1 MTDNKKNRG
10 LSGITLFLFVLI
22 VLGAL
27 WFTNTLDSK
36 ESQLSRQKFEKLIT
50 SEKVDSVT
58 ITQNKNVPTGSVEVQ
73 LKNKKNGEN
82 EKNYLYVSDVNEIQK
97 YLDKAKIDYEMSD
110 VPRDNWFATT
120 IFPVLLTMA
129 GFFLIF
135 MMMNR
140 QGGGANSKAM
150 SFGKSRA
157 RLSTEQDKKITFAQV
172 AGLQEEKEDLEEIV
186 DFLKSPKKYIQVGA
200 RIPKGVLLVGPPGT
214 GKTLLA
220 KAVAGEAKV
229 PFFTISGSDFV
240 EMFVG
245 VGASRVRDLFEEAKK
260 NAPCIIFIDEI
271 DAVARSRGTG
281 MGGGH
286 DEREQTLNQMLVE
299 MDGFGVN
306 EGIIVMAA
314 TNRVDILDRAILRPG
329 RFDRKVMVGRP
340 DVKGREEIL
349 KVHAKGKPLS
359 EEIDLKQIAQTTAGF
374 TGADLEN
381 LLNEAAILAAK
392 DERIYLKQDDIKRA
406 FVKVGI
412 GAEKKS
418 HIISE
423 KEKKITA
430 YHEAGH
436 AILFHVLPDVGP
448 VYSVSIIPT
457 GGAGGYTMP
466 LPERDEMYNTKGKML
481 QDITVSLGGRVAEEE
496 VFDDITTGASQDIKQ
511 ATGLAK
517 SMVVKFGMSDEIG
530 LVSYDNENDEVFI
543 GRDLAHTSRGY
554 GESVATVIDKE
565 VKRIIDECY
574 ARAKQIIEEHED
586 VLHACAELLLEKE
599 KISREEFE
607 ALFHDEPVE
616 A

>member
-1 MTDNKKNRG
+1 MT
-10 LSGITLFLFVLI
+10 LLIFVVFLFA
-22 VLGAL
+22 AL
-27 WFTNTLDSK
+27 WFTNQFDQK
-36 ESQLSRQKFEKLIT
+36 EKELTWKQFQKVIEKDNV
-50 SEKVDSVT
+50 ESVVVS
-58 ITQNKNVPTGSVEVQ
+58 QNKNVPTGRVEIE
-73 LKNKKNGEN
+73 LKDKKTSDSEV
-82 EKNYLYVSDVNEIQK
+82 KYYYVSDVNDIQD
-97 YLDKAKIDYEMSD
+97 YLKDKNIEYEMPD
-110 VPRDNWFATT
+110 VPQDSWLTTT
-120 IFPVLLTMA
+120 IVPMLLMF
-129 GFFLIF
+129 GGILIIFFF
-135 MMMNR
+135 MNR
-140 QGGGANSKAM
+140 QGGGANAKAM

-157 RLSTEQDKKITFAQV
+157 RLSTEMDKKITFAQV
-172 AGLQEEKEDLEEIV
+172 AGLTEEKEELEEIV

-220 KAVAGEAKV
+220 KAVAGEAGV

-271 DAVARSRGTG
+271 DAVARRRGTG

-286 DEREQTLNQMLVE
+286 DEREQTLNQLLVE

-314 TNRVDILDRAILRPG
+314 TNRVDILDPAILRPG

-359 EEIDLKQIAQTTAGF
+359 EEVDLKQIAQTTAGF

-381 LLNEAAILAAK
+381 LLNEAAIIAAK
-392 DERIYLKQDDIKRA
+392 DSRIYLKQEDIRKA

-418 HIISE
+418 RVISE
-423 KEKKITA
+423 KEKRITA
-430 YHEAGH
+430 FHEAGH

-466 LPERDEMYNTKGKML
+466 LPENDEMFNTRGKML
-481 QDITVSLGGRVAEEE
+481 QDITVALGGRVAEEE
-496 VFDDITTGASQDIKQ
+496 VLDDITTGASQDIKQ
-511 ATGLAK
+511 ATSLAK
-517 SMVVKFGMSDEIG
+517 SMVTKFGMSEAVG
-530 LVSYDNENDEVFI
+530 LINYDDDSDEVFI
-543 GRDLAHTSRGY
+543 GRDLAHASRGY
-554 GESVATVIDKE
+554 GESVATVIDQE
-565 VKRIIDECY
+565 VKRIIDDCY
-574 ARAKQIIEEHED
+574 ARARSIIKKYDD
-586 VLHACAELLLEKE
+586 VLHACAQLLLEKE
-599 KISREEFE
+599 KISRDEFE
-607 ALFHDEPVE
+607 SLFTGEVSE

>member
-1 MTDNKKNRG
+1 M
-10 LSGITLFLFVLI
+10 FLFA
-22 VLGAL
+22 AL
-27 WFTNTLDSK
+27 WFTNQFDQK
-36 ESQLSRQKFEKLIT
+36 EKELTWKEFQKVIVKDNVE
-50 SEKVDSVT
+50 SVVVS
-58 ITQNKNVPTGSVEVQ
+58 QNKNVPTGRVEIE
-73 LKNKKNGEN
+73 LKDKKSSDSEVR
-82 EKNYLYVSDVNEIQK
+82 YYYVSDVNEIQS
-97 YLDKAKIDYEMSD
+97 YLKEKGIDYEMPD
-110 VPRDNWFATT
+110 VPQDSWLTTT
-120 IFPVLLTMA
+120 IVPMLLMF
-129 GFFLIF
+129 GGILIIFFL
-135 MMMNR
+135 MNR
-140 QGGGANSKAM
+140 QGGGANAKAM

-157 RLSTEQDKKITFAQV
+157 RLSTDTDKKITFAQV
-172 AGLQEEKEDLEEIV
+172 AGLQEEKEELEEIV

-220 KAVAGEAKV
+220 KAVAGEAGV

-271 DAVARSRGTG
+271 DAVARRRGTG

-286 DEREQTLNQMLVE
+286 DEREQTLNQLLVE

-314 TNRVDILDRAILRPG
+314 TNRVDILDPAILRPG

-340 DVKGREEIL
+340 DVKGREDIL

-359 EEIDLKQIAQTTAGF
+359 EEVDLKQIAQTTAGF

-381 LLNEAAILAAK
+381 LLNESAIIAAK
-392 DERIYLKQDDIKRA
+392 DNRIYLKQEDIRKA

-418 HIISE
+418 RIISE
-423 KEKKITA
+423 KEKRITA
-430 YHEAGH
+430 FHEAGH

-466 LPERDEMYNTKGKML
+466 LPENDEMFNTRGKML
-481 QDITVSLGGRVAEEE
+481 QDITVALGGRVAEEE
-496 VFDDITTGASQDIKQ
+496 VLDDITTGASQDIKQ
-511 ATGLAK
+511 ATSLAK
-517 SMVVKFGMSDEIG
+517 SMVTKFGMSETVG
-530 LVSYDNENDEVFI
+530 LVNYDDDSDEVFI
-543 GRDLAHTSRGY
+543 GRDLAHASRGY
-554 GESVATVIDKE
+554 GESVATIIDQE

-574 ARAKQIIEEHED
+574 GRARSIIKKYDD
-586 VLHACAELLLEKE
+586 VLHSCAELLLEKE
-599 KISREEFE
+599 KISRDEFE
-607 ALFHDEPVE
+607 SLFTGEVSE